1 MKPYPEY
8 NNSGISWLGKIPKHW
23 KAKRLKYVAQA
34 NQEAL
39 PESTANDYEFNYVD
53 IGNVGLE
60 EGIKLGER
68 INFAKAPSRARR
80 IVRNGDTIVST
91 VRTYLK
97 AVAHIDFEPKDI
109 VCSTGFAVIS
119 PGAVI
124 VPKFLYYILRS
135 EKIIDRVE
143 ALSVGVSYP
152 AINASELMGIAAWYP
167 PSLDEQKNIADYLDR
182 KTAQIDDLISKKEKL
197 IELLKE
203 ERAAIINQAVTKGL
217 DPKAELKNS
226 GLPWLGKIPKHWKVK
241 RLKYLLKNKKGALK
255 TGPFGSQLKHSDM
268 QGADIKVYTQRS
280 VMDNDFDSAELYI
293 SNDKFIE
300 LSEFEIFPQDIL
312 LTTRGTI
319 GKCAIFPNGKDKGIL
334 HPCLIRVQL
343 NQNIISNMF
352 AQFYMKESSAFLE
365 SINHNSNATTIAVIY
380 GETLR
385 EVVFVVPDRNEQNKI
400 VDFLNHKTQQIDTQI
415 VNEKKS
421 VEYLVEYRSTLISEV
436 VTGKIDV
443 RNNHDSD

>member
-1 MKPYPEY
+1 
-8 NNSGISWLGKIPKHW
+8 
-23 KAKRLKYVAQA
+23 
-34 NQEAL
+34 
-39 PESTANDYEFNYVD
+39 
-53 IGNVGLE
+53 
-60 EGIKLGER
+60 
-68 INFAKAPSRARR
+68 
-80 IVRNGDTIVST
+80 
-91 VRTYLK
+91 
-97 AVAHIDFEPKDI
+97 
-109 VCSTGFAVIS
+109 
-119 PGAVI
+119 
-124 VPKFLYYILRS
+124 
-135 EKIIDRVE
+135 
-143 ALSVGVSYP
+143 
-152 AINASELMGIAAWYP
+152 
-167 PSLDEQKNIADYLDR
+167 
-182 KTAQIDDLISKKEKL
+182 
-197 IELLKE
+197 
-203 ERAAIINQAVTKGL
+203 
-217 DPKAELKNS
+217 
-226 GLPWLGKIPKHWKVK
+226 
-241 RLKYLLKNKKGALK
+241 
-255 TGPFGSQLKHSDM
+255 
-268 QGADIKVYTQRS
+268 
-280 VMDNDFDSAELYI
+280 MDNDFDSAELYI